1 MSSTFIAHYDSPH
14 QFEPLL
20 PSPAKQG
27 ELLERAADVIA
38 ASSALGTAL
47 SLGPQEDLRTLL
59 RKMNSFYTNLIE
71 GEHTRPSE
79 IDRAL
84 ASEFSGDQEIARKQR
99 LAIGHM
105 AVEAE
110 FETMLDEHARDPSQQ
125 DPVLYADETLCALHE
140 KLFRDL
146 PDEDRRLKDG
156 SLMVPGRMRARQV
169 AVGIHEAPLH
179 SAVPAFLARWREV
192 YAGARRGEATLL
204 AISASH
210 HRLAWIHPFED
221 GNGRVSRLHTHL
233 ALYSG
238 GYTKGL
244 WSPLRGFARTQDR
257 YRSLLKAADE
267 HRRGDLD
274 GRGNLSEAG
283 LVDWMNYVLDVF
295 LDQARFMSAQ
305 LNVSG
310 MRDRIHACLQ
320 FEETAVKR
328 GVRTE
333 ALAPLYL
340 LFVTQTEMPRGD
352 FKQMCGLGDRQATQ
366 LISDMLREGYLRSR
380 SAHGPL
386 SFAIPAR
393 ALRFYFPSLWP
404 EAEQDEALI
413 ANTSGQWRTKGGGW
427 GGGGW
432 GEGSM
437 APMTGSGRGSR

>member
-110 FETMLDEHARDPSQQ
+110 FETMLDERARDPSQQ

-244 WSPLRGFARTQDR
+244 WSPLRSFARTQDR